1 VLAHA
6 RRENY
11 QVNLIEA
18 YDQPWKRQL
27 EGTVGGHWGI
37 YDAYRRQPKFVWGG
51 AVSNHPHWR
60 WQAAGGVGLA
70 ALVFGVA
77 LAKRRGI
84 GGVASATGWL
94 RIAAMAIAS
103 GATIGWTI
111 ENVPLES
118 LTLGDWLRSLG
129 WTAVALMAPLVSAA
143 ALASGARPPAFAQIL
158 GRADQRPRR
167 PIPLLL
173 GLVLLVTVV
182 LSAQAALGLVFDG
195 RYRDFPFAPLTA
207 VAIPLFVLATWKRRS
222 NVPAAE
228 KAMAVTLAVSAVYI
242 VGNES
247 FANWQAL
254 WFAAALL
261 VLALTLVQAR
271 DVPG

>member
-1 VLAHA
+1 
-6 RRENY
+6 
-11 QVNLIEA
+11 
-18 YDQPWKRQL
+18 
-27 EGTVGGHWGI
+27 
-37 YDAYRRQPKFVWGG
+37 
-51 AVSNHPHWR
+51 
-60 WQAAGGVGLA
+60 
-70 ALVFGVA
+70 
-77 LAKRRGI
+77 
-84 GGVASATGWL
+84 
-94 RIAAMAIAS
+94 MAIAS

-118 LTLGDWLRSLG
+118 LTLGDWLRSLA

-143 ALASGARPPAFAQIL
+143 ALASGARPPVFAQIL
-158 GRADQRPRR
+158 GRAEQRPRR
-167 PIPLLL
+167 AIPLSL

-195 RYRDFPFAPLTA
+195 RYRDFPFAPLTGAA
-207 VAIPLFVLATWKRRS
+207 VPLLVLATWKRRS

-261 VLALTLVQAR
+261 ALALTLVQAR